1 MNVLILQ
8 WYNVLDF
15 FFCLSSRSGTVKNK
29 NIWIFHF
36 GVYSGRTFNLVGT
49 LEYLWVP
56 KGLIFTNMLQILLSY
71 KFIIKR
77 FYIAPISKILKFNK
91 RFSISFSTLI
101 KKKVYRSFK
110 LIVYEYL
117 KLDITF
123 TRKLTNSRRYSYF
136 VVIQKPITNK

>member
-1 MNVLILQ
+1 
-8 WYNVLDF
+8 
-15 FFCLSSRSGTVKNK
+15 
-29 NIWIFHF
+29 
-36 GVYSGRTFNLVGT
+36 
-49 LEYLWVP
+49 
-56 KGLIFTNMLQILLSY
+56 MLQILLSY

-117 KLDITF
+117 KLDIKF